1 MRVYCM
7 LREAWTGRLVAPGE
21 VTRGREAAVAR
32 DAAGGTRP
40 SGASVEFVGVTK
52 KYGAV
57 SAVDQL
63 TVAVQPGEFLTLLG
77 PSGSGKST
85 VLMLLAGF
93 VDPSAGEI
101 RVDGR
106 NLSRVPANRRNQGV
120 VFQNYA
126 LFPHMTVRENL
137 AYPLAARGIAGEE
150 RAALIAR
157 AVERVRMPE
166 LLDRYPHQLSGGQQ
180 QRVALARAIVFQPP
194 LLLMDESLSALD
206 RNLREEMQ
214 YELKALHRQ
223 LRTTI
228 IFVTHDQGEA
238 LTMSDRVAV
247 LQAGRLAQLGRPR
260 EIYERPV
267 SSFVA
272 RFLGDTNFIEATVI
286 GSIAGSVEIETA
298 VGRRLL
304 ASAPDAPPRGRKLHV
319 MVRPEAMELAPHDRS
334 LAALDTDSASRLAGR
349 IEREVFVGGFHRY
362 WIRSDDLEEALAV
375 AKVPSSARHPAF
387 EIGDDVDIVINATDL
402 LVMED

>member
-1 MRVYCM
+1 MRSFWTLSEARTGDPGAEQAVSGFQEGARAGDASRST
-7 LREAWTGRLVAPGE
+7 RE
-21 VTRGREAAVAR
+21 
-32 DAAGGTRP
+32 
-40 SGASVEFVGVTK
+40 SGASVEFIGVTK
-52 KYGAV
+52 RYGA
-57 SAVDQL
+57 SPAVHDLNLQ
-63 TVAVQPGEFLTLLG
+63 VEPGEFLTLLG

-93 VDPSAGEI
+93 VDPSSGEI

-137 AYPLAARGIAGEE
+137 SYPLAARGIGGRE
-150 RAALIAR
+150 RDALIAR
-157 AVERVRMPE
+157 TVERVRMPE

-180 QRVALARAIVFQPP
+180 QRVALARALVFQPP

-214 YELKALHRQ
+214 YELKELHRQ

-228 IFVTHDQGEA
+228 IFVTHDHGEA

-247 LQAGRLAQLGRPR
+247 LQFGRLVQLGRPR
-260 EIYERPV
+260 DIYERPI

-272 RFLGDTNFIEATVI
+272 GFLGDTNFIEATII
-286 GSIAGSVEIETA
+286 GSVSGLVEVETA
-298 VGRRLL
+298 AGRRLL
-304 ASAPDAPPRGRKLHV
+304 ACAPDAPLPGRKLRA
-319 MVRPEAMELAPHDRS
+319 MVRPEGLELVPPGQSPVLLGSDAC
-334 LAALDTDSASRLAGR
+334 SRLAGR
-349 IEREVFVGGFHRY
+349 IVREAFVGGFHRY
-362 WIRSDDLEEALAV
+362 LRSDDLELC

-387 EIGDDVDIVINATDL
+387 AVDDDVDIVIHAKDL
-402 LVMED
+402 LVMAD